1 MARGSEGWGSKASGG
16 ARRRFLLLAP
26 VARLSGRGGSTRT
39 SARARRPFLL
49 RTPQRGPPPAVPHL
63 KNGMQ
68 AVQAVPWSVIRRR
81 RMLPHTVAARRRVP
95 PAAAWVCRPRS
106 SGTASIQGVCIPG
119 RPGGGPGWAWPMAVA
134 ACRAG
139 RDTRTGPRV
148 RCAPPPPRCAGLTA
162 QIKRQLA
169 SRPARAP
176 AYTATTSESSQGC
189 GRVANP
195 RRFGQAA

>member
-1 MARGSEGWGSKASGG
+1 MFRDRVGWGPQEALCVQVGWGTKASAR

-26 VARLSGRGGSTRT
+26 VARPSGRGGSTRT

-49 RTPQRGPPPAVPHL
+49 HTPQRGLPPAVPHL

-95 PAAAWVCRPRS
+95 PAAAWVCRPRR

-119 RPGGGPGWAWPMAVA
+119 RPDGGPGWAWPMADGGGRLPGGERHTHGPA
-134 ACRAG
+134 SALRSPAPMLCRPYG
-139 RDTRTGPRV
+139 TEQET
-148 RCAPPPPRCAGLTA
+148 AGLTA
-162 QIKRQLA
+162 
-169 SRPARAP
+169 
-176 AYTATTSESSQGC
+176 SSCTGLY
-189 GRVANP
+189 GDNI
-195 RRFGQAA
+195 